1 MRKKPRIRYNE
12 KANGAVSAVCFF
24 ASLIIYGVCSRIDN
38 LIYMHNQPVH
48 IAQKNFFGYKIIKQ
62 ISKNPLT
69 IHICCVIIN
78 TMFFV
83 IFKEMNL

>member
-1 MRKKPRIRYNE
+1 
-12 KANGAVSAVCFF
+12 
-24 ASLIIYGVCSRIDN
+24 
-38 LIYMHNQPVH
+38 VH

>member
-1 MRKKPRIRYNE
+1 MK
-12 KANGAVSAVCFF
+12 KANGAPHRLLFHFLMVIC
-24 ASLIIYGVCSRIDN
+24 GVCLRIGK
-38 LIYMHNQPVH
+38 LIYMHNQHVH

>member
-1 MRKKPRIRYNE
+1 MK
-12 KANGAVSAVCFF
+12 KANGTPTVCFF
-24 ASLIIYGVCSRIDN
+24 HFFIIYGVCLRLSK
-38 LIYMHNQPVH
+38 LIYMHNQYVH